1 MKTKK
6 EKQELIDF
14 FMSDSSETATI
25 EEGAQMCLPA
35 MPLGEM
41 VRRTATL
48 QRQRKER
55 MANLINDVGHGDFW
69 TQPRGVQLIRMLA
82 RKDVHRVFQT
92 DIAMVLGVSN
102 SLVTKKK
109 QQQEDSPGEA
119 PRRPGRRSELSDVFP
134 LLENFIAGER
144 RARRAVTMNV
154 VMAFLAD
161 HIRSPEVT
169 TKNASAYLQ
178 RHGYAYKLTVPT
190 DATRVDVEENDIV
203 VFYTRTLP
211 EALNGVQSSLVFNM
225 DEMGAEMFADR
236 KRMFVFVPVENLTN
250 GQLAVGVPRSTRRCT
265 LVACICLDGSRLRH
279 TVITKTM
286 TISSAVFAEG
296 GLTSDRVKFA
306 HTQNSFINNEVFG
319 EWLCDVFLPEVIRKR
334 AWLRERLGTYDER
347 AVLIL
352 DGLKCHVMEPFVEL
366 LRRHNVTMV
375 VLVPHSSHMTQPLDV
390 GILRL

>member
-1 MKTKK
+1 
-6 EKQELIDF
+6 
-14 FMSDSSETATI
+14 
-25 EEGAQMCLPA
+25 MCLPA

-69 TQPRGVQLIRMLA
+69 TRQRGVQPIRMLTM
-82 RKDVHRVFQT
+82 KDFHRVFQT

-236 KRMFVFVPVENLTN
+236 KRVFVFMPVENLTN

-265 LVACICLDGSRLRH
+265 LVACICLDCSILRP